1 MLRIVRASA
10 LVVILAATA
19 GAGETPNNS
28 PGTPTHQPG
37 TMTTEPASDAGSPEM
52 PADGYGEILLNL
64 LEGVLA
70 LF

>member
-10 LVVILAATA
+10 LIAILAATA
-19 GAGETPNNS
+19 TAGETPNNS
-28 PGTPTHQPG
+28 PGPPSHHSPTL
-37 TMTTEPASDAGSPEM
+37 TTQSASDAGATEM

-64 LEGVLA
+64 FEGVLA